1 MKKNNP
7 LKSLLTILL
16 VLILGYGLFWAVT
29 VGILKIA
36 AACFGWSMPLTRATG
51 IWLILCLLSLVFT
64 KKKEGKK

>member
-1 MKKNNP
+1 MKNKNP
-7 LKSLLTILL
+7 LKALLTVLL

-51 IWLILCLLSLVFT
+51 IWLILFLLSLVFT
-64 KKKEGKK
+64 KKEGKK

>member
-1 MKKNNP
+1 MKNKTP
-7 LKSLLTILL
+7 LKALLTVLL

-51 IWLILCLLSLVFT
+51 IWLILFLLSLVFT
-64 KKKEGKK
+64 KKEGKK

>member
-1 MKKNNP
+1 MKNNP
-7 LKSLLTILL
+7 FEALLTVLL

-36 AACFGWSMPLTRATG
+36 AACFGWYMPLTRATG

-64 KKKEGKK
+64 KKEDKK

>member
-1 MKKNNP
+1 MKNKNP
-7 LKSLLTILL
+7 LKARLTVLL

-51 IWLILCLLSLVFT
+51 IWLILFLLSLVFT
-64 KKKEGKK
+64 KKEGKK